1 MKRTICHFSLVCWKS
16 KHLGSHGNLHLSKS
30 WDVSWE
36 TKCMTNLH
44 VHPPLCH
51 TCLIVLSNLC
61 HIFAS
66 ESQESYSA
74 NPFKAKE
81 AKTWHGIMTS
91 RLSTNLKCEFLHSV
105 DCGAKIARK
114 NIWLARAQKLRWWD
128 GSKFS
133 FTQAMQQR
141 SGMLREN
148 DDHCYLENRLN
159 NKLQSLKVE
168 TPRSQLQG

>member
-1 MKRTICHFSLVCWKS
+1 METCIYPSLGTFREKQNVWRTCMFIPTCVILVTLFCQTNVTFW
-16 KHLGSHGNLHLSKS
+16 LQNGSN
-30 WDVSWE
+30 
-36 TKCMTNLH
+36 
-44 VHPPLCH
+44 
-51 TCLIVLSNLC
+51 
-61 HIFAS
+61 HILPI
-66 ESQESYSA
+66 Q
-74 NPFKAKE
+74 E

-159 NKLQSLKVE
+159 NKLQRLEVE
-168 TPRSQLQG
+168 TPLSQLQG